1 MIPLSENTFGIRY
14 MCGQQTSGRRNRR
27 LGPGGL
33 ALPPA
38 KPPPS
43 SDKTARLARLLGN
56 QGLIPEGLRRQ
67 LGRDFVHPFLPVRIG
82 VTARERAGK
91 LIVVVSRPHGKAAY
105 ALVTHQ
111 GQDEVGFAR
120 GFIQN
125 LALDGVGVN
134 IGDEARPLFFLFQDG
149 SLD

>member
-1 MIPLSENTFGIRY
+1 MVFCGVSRTGRNATGTLS
-14 MCGQQTSGRRNRR
+14 
-27 LGPGGL
+27 P
-33 ALPPA
+33 
-38 KPPPS
+38 
-43 SDKTARLARLLGN
+43 ARLLGN

-67 LGRDFVHPFLPVRIG
+67 LGRDVVHPRLPVRIG

-91 LIVVVSRPHGKAAY
+91 LIVVESRPHGQAAD

-120 GFIQN
+120 GLIEN

-149 SLD
+149 PLD